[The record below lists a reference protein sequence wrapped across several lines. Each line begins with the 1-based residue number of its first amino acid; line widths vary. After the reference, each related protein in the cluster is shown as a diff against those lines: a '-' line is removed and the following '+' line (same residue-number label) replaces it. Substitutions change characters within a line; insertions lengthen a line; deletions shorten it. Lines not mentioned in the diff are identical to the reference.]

1 MVQNSRTFFITGVSA
16 GLGRAFAEAALS
28 AGHVVVGTVRSDR
41 DLQLFEAI
49 APGCALARQLDVT
62 DEDAVYA
69 LVADIEATVGP
80 IDVAI
85 ANAGYS
91 HEGIVEE
98 SPLAELRAQFD
109 VNVFGATATIKAVL
123 PYMRRRRGG
132 HILGVTSMGG
142 LMTVPGLAYYCAS
155 KYALEAILE
164 TVGKEVQAF
173 GVHVTAIAPGAFRT
187 NWPSRMVEAE
197 RTVEDYD
204 TLMTA
209 VRDSRIAA
217 AGRQPGDPARAA
229 QAVLSVID
237 SPAPPAHLVLG
248 SDALQLVASGRAAVD
263 RDIAEWAEL
272 SHSTDF
278 PGDHIVT

>member
-1 MVQNSRTFFITGVSA
+1 MGQDPLTFLVTGVSA
-16 GLGRAFAEAALS
+16 GLGRAFAEAAVS
-28 AGHVVVGTVRSDR
+28 AGHVVVGTVRTDADGRS
-41 DLQLFEAI
+41 FEAL
-49 APGCALARQLDVT
+49 APGRALARHLDVT
-62 DEDAVYA
+62 DDNAVVA
-69 LVADIEATVGP
+69 LVADVEATVGP

-85 ANAGYS
+85 VNAGYS

-98 SPLAELRAQFD
+98 SPLAQLRAQFD
-109 VNVFGATATIKAVL
+109 VNVLGATATIKAVL
-123 PYMRRRRGG
+123 PYMRRRRAG

-173 GVHVTAIAPGAFRT
+173 GVHVTAVAPGAFRT
-187 NWPSRMVEAE
+187 DWTSRMVETE
-197 RTVEDYD
+197 RTIEDYD

-229 QAVLSVID
+229 QALLSVID
-237 SPAPPAHLVLG
+237 SPNPPAHLVLG
-248 SDALQLVASGRAAVD
+248 SDALQLVTSGRAAVD
-263 RDIAEWAEL
+263 ADITAWAEL
-272 SHSTDF
+272 SRSTDF
-278 PGDHIVT
+278 PVDPAAT